1 MTAKS
6 HIGTCQWCGAEYDK
20 RHIVEGKLRNY
31 RPLYCCREC
40 QRKAKKAKEKARN
53 QKNAAKLRKSVDVT
67 EHTCAWCGKKWY
79 GGRPKKYC
87 SENCRMLS
95 YGDDSPEIPKPLRQ
109 CFFCPLI
116 GWRCRMEQTPPCVP
130 SSKLHSVYKQAV
142 NKSSAILGEDRWL

>member
-53 QKNAAKLRKSVDVT
+53 QKNAAKREAIVSPNI
-67 EHTCAWCGKKWY
+67 
-79 GGRPKKYC
+79 RR
-87 SENCRMLS
+87 NR
-95 YGDDSPEIPKPLRQ
+95 DDYKRWQIKPGPASSAH
-109 CFFCPLI
+109 CFDCPLM
-116 GWRCRMEQTPPCVP
+116 GWVCRSQDYPACRREESYRQLCV
-130 SSKLHSVYKQAV
+130 KVYDAYC
-142 NKSSAILGEDRWL
+142 EDRWL